1 MVNAAAKL
9 TEEIYFANRLRAL
22 RKARGLTQETL
33 ASACGL
39 DRSYI
44 SLIELGKKSPTLR
57 VIFKVSAALSCD
69 PSTLLKAE
77 KFGD

>member
-1 MVNAAAKL
+1 MNAPDKL
-9 TEEIYFANRLRAL
+9 TGEIYFAGRLRAL
-22 RKARGLTQETL
+22 RRDRGLTQEAL

-57 VIFKVSAALSCD
+57 VIFKVSSALRCD
-69 PSTLLKAE
+69 PSSLLKGGGPE
-77 KFGD
+77 VE